1 MGRCFQPFSFS
12 ALQPFLMHWIVATFV
27 SALFLGCYEL
37 FTKQAVHDNA
47 VLPVLFFS
55 NVCSTGVWLLLMGVH
70 ALHPGLLPAGLAVAS
85 LTPFQHLQLALK
97 SAIVAASWTCT
108 YFAVKHLPVSIS
120 SPIRATGPLWTLL
133 GALVL
138 LAERPTGLQ
147 MLGVATTLASFVGL
161 SFAGQREGI
170 NFRRDKWIGW
180 LAAGTVLNGVS
191 ALYDKYLLGSAGFAA
206 STVQA
211 WFSIYLA
218 LLFLPLAVGWKRRW
232 WPRHEFHW
240 RWSIPL
246 LSGAL
251 LVADFIYFRAL
262 RDPHA
267 LISLVASLRR
277 SSMLVAFTGGLLFFG
292 EKNGRQKLPAVLGV
306 LAGIVLTVLG

>member
-1 MGRCFQPFSFS
+1 MLFWSLTLFF
-12 ALQPFLMHWIVATFV
+12 MHWIVATLV
-27 SALFLGCYEL
+27 SAFFLGLYEL
-37 FTKQAVHDNA
+37 FTKQAVRDNA

-55 NVCSTGVWLLLMGVH
+55 NVCSTIVWTLLMT
-70 ALHPGLLPAGLAVAS
+70 LHGLYPAVLPAGLVVAS
-85 LTPFQHLQLALK
+85 LTPFQHLLLALK
-97 SAIVAASWTCT
+97 SVIVAASWTCT

-133 GALVL
+133 GALAI

-147 MLGVATTLASFVGL
+147 LLGLATTLASFVGL
-161 SFAGQREGI
+161 SFAGRLEGI
-170 NFRRDKWIGW
+170 SFHRDKWIAW
-180 LAAGTVLNGVS
+180 LVAGTVLNGIS
-191 ALYDKYLLGSAGFAA
+191 ALYDKYLLGLHGFSAA
-206 STVQA
+206 TVQA

-218 LLFLPLAVGWKRRW
+218 LLFLPLAIGWKRRW

-240 RWSIPL
+240 RWGIPL

-251 LVADFIYFRAL
+251 LVSDFIYFRAL

-277 SSMLVAFTGGLLFFG
+277 SSMLVAFTGGMLFFG
-292 EKNGRQKLPAVLGV
+292 EKNGRQKLPAILGV